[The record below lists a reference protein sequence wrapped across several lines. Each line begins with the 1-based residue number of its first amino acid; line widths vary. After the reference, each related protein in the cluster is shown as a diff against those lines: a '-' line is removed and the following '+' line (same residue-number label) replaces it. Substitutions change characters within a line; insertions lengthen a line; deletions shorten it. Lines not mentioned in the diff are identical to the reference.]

1 MGRDDIA
8 MTISDPPSAVA
19 SPLPDKPIGRD
30 AAMTPALS
38 ISAVSHSYGA
48 RRALIDVDFTVA
60 PASFTAL
67 LGLNGAGKSTL
78 FSLVTRLFGIQT
90 GGIRIFGHDIR
101 REPGEALRLMGVVFQ
116 PRTLDL
122 DLSVM
127 QNLLY
132 HAALHGIGRRD
143 ARLRGDEVLSRIGL
157 SDRAGSKVR
166 DLSGGQMR
174 RLEIARAL
182 LHRPRLL
189 LLDEAT
195 VGLDVKA
202 RSDILSHVRQLVT
215 EQGIGVLWA
224 THLFDEI
231 APGDDLVVLHQGRV
245 LAHDRVARVITDA
258 GGTDVNSGFM
268 RLTEAAA
275 KSGDRAS

>member
-1 MGRDDIA
+1 
-8 MTISDPPSAVA
+8 MTTSDA
-19 SPLPDKPIGRD
+19 STTVGFAPDKPVGHDTASI
-30 AAMTPALS
+30 PALS
-38 ISAVSHSYGA
+38 VSAVSHSYGA
-48 RRALIDVDFTVA
+48 RRALIDVDFSVA

-78 FSLVTRLFGIQT
+78 FSLVTRLFGIQA
-90 GGIRIFGHDIR
+90 GGIRIFGHDIGQS
-101 REPGEALRLMGVVFQ
+101 PSEALRLMGVVFQ

-157 SDRAGSKVR
+157 ADRAGSKVR

-202 RSDILSHVRQLVT
+202 RADMLGHVRQLVA
-215 EQGIGVLWA
+215 EQAIGVLWA

-231 APGDDLVVLHQGRV
+231 IPSDNLVILHQGRV
-245 LAHDRVARVITDA
+245 LARGEVARVLEESSAHDI
-258 GGTDVNSGFM
+258 NSAFM
-268 RLTEAAA
+268 RLTGAQPG
-275 KSGDRAS
+275 SLTP

>member
-1 MGRDDIA
+1 MTTTDTTRPVTQAGSDIPVRC
-8 MTISDPPSAVA
+8 DVA
-19 SPLPDKPIGRD
+19 PE
-30 AAMTPALS
+30 PALS
-38 ISAVSHSYGA
+38 IAGVSHSYGM
-48 RRALIDVDFTVA
+48 RRALADVSFTVA

-78 FSLVTRLFGIQT
+78 FSIITRLFGLQAGRIE
-90 GGIRIFGHDIR
+90 IFGHDIG
-101 REPGEALRLMGVVFQ
+101 REPGEALRLLGVVFQ

-132 HAALHGIGRRD
+132 HAALHGIARRE
-143 ARLRGDEVLSRIGL
+143 ARTRGDEVLARLGL
-157 SDRAGSKVR
+157 ADRAGSKVR

-202 RSDILSHVRQLVT
+202 RADILAHVRQLVGD
-215 EQGIGVLWA
+215 QGIGVLWA

-231 APGDDLVVLHQGRV
+231 VPSDDLVILHQGRV
-245 LAHDRVARVITDA
+245 VARGDGATVLKEA
-258 GGTDVNSGFM
+258 GAADVNTAFM
-268 RLTEAAA
+268 RLTGTAAL
-275 KSGDRAS
+275 SGSLPP

>member
-1 MGRDDIA
+1 
-8 MTISDPPSAVA
+8 MTGPDPSSAGDEA
-19 SPLPDKPIGRD
+19 TGPGD
-30 AAMTPALS
+30 AALA
-38 ISAVSHSYGA
+38 IERVSHRYGA
-48 RRALIDVDFTVA
+48 RRALDDVGFTVA

-78 FSLVTRLFGIQT
+78 FSLITRLFGVQT
-90 GGIRIFGHDIR
+90 GHIGIFGHDIGR
-101 REPGEALRLMGVVFQ
+101 DPGEALRRMGVVFQ

-127 QNLLY
+127 QNLQY
-132 HAALHGIGRRD
+132 HAALHGIARGEARRRAD
-143 ARLRGDEVLSRIGL
+143 DELA
-157 SDRAGSKVR
+157 RAGLADRSASKVR

-202 RSDILSHVRQLVT
+202 RADILGHVRGLVS
-215 EQGIGVLWA
+215 EQGIAVLWA

-231 APGDDLVVLHQGRV
+231 APGDNLVILHLGRV
-245 LAHDRVARVITDA
+245 LAQGEVTRVVAATKAHDLHSAFMQLTGA
-258 GGTDVNSGFM
+258 GAETGSPP
-268 RLTEAAA
+268 
-275 KSGDRAS
+275 S

>member
-1 MGRDDIA
+1 MTTIEATAQPMYDPAGR
-8 MTISDPPSAVA
+8 
-19 SPLPDKPIGRD
+19 G
-30 AAMTPALS
+30 AAGTPALS
-38 ISAVSHSYGA
+38 IANVSHSYGV
-48 RRALIDVDFTVA
+48 RRALIDVTFDVA
-60 PASFTAL
+60 TSSFTAL

-78 FSLVTRLFGIQT
+78 FSLVTRLFGVQSGSI
-90 GGIRIFGHDIR
+90 GIFGHDIGR
-101 REPGEALRLMGVVFQ
+101 APSEALRLMGVVFQ

-122 DLSVM
+122 ELSVM

-132 HAALHGIGRRD
+132 HAALHGIGRHD
-143 ARLRGDEVLSRIGL
+143 ARSRSDEELTRIGL
-157 SDRAGSKVR
+157 ADRAVSKVR

-202 RSDILSHVRQLVT
+202 RADILSHVRRLVT
-215 EQGIGVLWA
+215 EQGSGVLWA

-231 APGDDLVVLHQGRV
+231 IPSDNLVFLFCG
-245 LAHDRVARVITDA
+245 L
-258 GGTDVNSGFM
+258 FFFF
-268 RLTEAAA
+268 
-275 KSGDRAS
+275 

>member
-8 MTISDPPSAVA
+8 MTATETYSDVVASSQAASAVH
-19 SPLPDKPIGRD
+19 D
-30 AAMTPALS
+30 AAAAPALS
-38 ISAVSHSYGA
+38 IDNVSHSYGA
-48 RRALIDVDFTVA
+48 RRALIDVSFDVP

-78 FSLVTRLFGIQT
+78 FSLVTRLFGIQA
-90 GGIRIFGHDIR
+90 GQIGVFGHDIGR
-101 REPGEALRLMGVVFQ
+101 APGEALRLMGVVFQ

-122 DLSVM
+122 DLSLM

-132 HAALHGIGRRD
+132 HAALHGIGRSD
-143 ARLRGDEVLSRIGL
+143 ASSRGNEVLARIGL
-157 SDRAGSKVR
+157 ADRAASKVR

-182 LHRPRLL
+182 LHRPKLL

-202 RSDILSHVRQLVT
+202 RADILSHVRQLVT

-231 APGDDLVVLHQGRV
+231 VPSDNLVILHQGRV
-245 LAHDRVARVITDA
+245 LARGEVARVLQGNGA
-258 GGTDVNSGFM
+258 PDVNSAFM
-268 RLTEAAA
+268 RLTGTRSE
-275 KSGDRAS
+275 SLTP

>member
-1 MGRDDIA
+1 
-8 MTISDPPSAVA
+8 MTESNLLTAGDKVPDSRGGYGPADVA
-19 SPLPDKPIGRD
+19 LAIED
-30 AAMTPALS
+30 
-38 ISAVSHSYGA
+38 VSHSYGA
-48 RRALIDVDFTVA
+48 RKALDNVNLTVA
-60 PASFTAL
+60 AASFTAL

-78 FSLVTRLFGIQT
+78 FSLITRLFGVQAGRI
-90 GGIRIFGHDIR
+90 GIFGYDIGR
-101 REPGEALRLMGVVFQ
+101 DPGEALRRMGVVFQ

-122 DLSVM
+122 DLSAT

-132 HAALHGIGRRD
+132 HAALHGIDRGA
-143 ARLRGDEVLSRIGL
+143 ARKRAGELLVQIGL
-157 SDRAGSKVR
+157 ADRQASKVR

-202 RSDILSHVRQLVT
+202 RADILSHVRRLVA
-215 EQGIGVLWA
+215 EQGIAVLWA

-231 APGDDLVVLHQGRV
+231 APGDNLAILHLGRV
-245 LAHDRVARVITDA
+245 RAQGEVARVVAEAKAHDLHSAFAQLTGA
-258 GGTDVNSGFM
+258 GAETRSV
-268 RLTEAAA
+268 
-275 KSGDRAS
+275 AS